1 MIQTYD
7 IPSDKVIVLRYDE
20 NEVSIDEVRSHY
32 YDLKE
37 LFPNNIVIC
46 FPMQVINLK
55 LMDPDI
61 LVRLRDELTCL
72 IDKQTKES

>member
-20 NEVSIDEVRSHY
+20 NEVSIDEARSHY
-32 YDLKE
+32 YALKK
-37 LFPNNIVIC
+37 LFPNNIIIC
-46 FPMQVINLK
+46 LATKSLNLE
-55 LMDPDI
+55 LMDLDTLI
-61 LVRLRDELTCL
+61 RFRDELTRL